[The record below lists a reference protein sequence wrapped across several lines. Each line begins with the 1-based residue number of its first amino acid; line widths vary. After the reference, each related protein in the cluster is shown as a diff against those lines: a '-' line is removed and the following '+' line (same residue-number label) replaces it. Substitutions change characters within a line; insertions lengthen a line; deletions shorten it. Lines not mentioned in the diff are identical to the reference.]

1 MPEPPGATHVPTEG
15 DHRAPAGHP
24 PTGISRRGNA
34 LVSSSARYRRASAR
48 AASRTASSASA
59 LSNPRGLG
67 DDVAIAR
74 YDDGGRGPHRRAFGY
89 AEGVL
94 VSLLHD
100 ETRSVR
106 AREKAPKEGW
116 RTKRKTSETA
126 THTKPRIWKVM
137 GKNLA
142 PSSSHVC
149 LSRFEAARGFPPPA
163 HPAIALLPVHN
174 TPRRQQSRWL
184 LPSLPS
190 ASSLPRR
197 SRPSVASRSARARPV
212 RPSRSRHP
220 RPSARVWIEP
230 TRKADAR
237 RDFDGASPTSR
248 PARPPALARDSY
260 ARLPARAPHARAL
273 LIAPWLTASLP
284 ALGSARGASPSPPPS
299 QPRLP
304 ARRPAA

>member
-1 MPEPPGATHVPTEG
+1 MPRECWLWFHYYTTK
-15 DHRAPAGHP
+15 RA
-24 PTGISRRGNA
+24 R
-34 LVSSSARYRRASAR
+34 SARVKKRRKR
-48 AASRTASSASA
+48 
-59 LSNPRGLG
+59 LEN
-67 DDVAIAR
+67 
-74 YDDGGRGPHRRAFGY
+74 
-89 AEGVL
+89 EKE
-94 VSLLHD
+94 D
-100 ETRSVR
+100 ERDCD
-106 AREKAPKEGW
+106 AY
-116 RTKRKTSETA
+116 ETA
-126 THTKPRIWKVM
+126 NLEGY
-137 GKNLA
+137 GKKSR

>member
-1 MPEPPGATHVPTEG
+1 LEG
-15 DHRAPAGHP
+15 YGKK
-24 PTGISRRGNA
+24 SR
-34 LVSSSARYRRASAR
+34 
-48 AASRTASSASA
+48 
-59 LSNPRGLG
+59 
-67 DDVAIAR
+67 
-74 YDDGGRGPHRRAFGY
+74 
-89 AEGVL
+89 
-94 VSLLHD
+94 
-100 ETRSVR
+100 
-106 AREKAPKEGW
+106 
-116 RTKRKTSETA
+116 
-126 THTKPRIWKVM
+126 
-137 GKNLA
+137 